1 MADTRH
7 TLFDGS
13 GAALYPG
20 RWNEA
25 GQRAIYA
32 AQCLSGAL
40 LEVLVHLSRRTL
52 PRTHGYIEIE
62 WPDNLAIEQVDTA
75 QLSDWNADLTIAR
88 EFGAAWYAEKR
99 SAILAVPSIV
109 VPDGHEK
116 NYVINPD
123 HPAFSQ
129 IKASPVRSVVW
140 DERLFR

>member
-7 TLFDGS
+7 TLFDGA

-52 PRTHGYIEIE
+52 PKTHGYIEIE
-62 WPDNLAIEQVDTA
+62 WPDSLAVEHIDTA
-75 QLSDWNADLTIAR
+75 QLPRWRTDPNVAR

-99 SAILAVPSIV
+99 TAILVAPSIV
-109 VPDGHEK
+109 VPDAQET

-123 HPAFSQ
+123 HPAFSHV
-129 IKASPVRSVVW
+129 KASLARPVVW